1 MADAGLNFLARQMER
16 LIQDVGSLRDDM
28 RVLTAIVMRLD
39 NSPGAMLQE
48 LRETHSQI
56 APMNHRIHNLEIS
69 AP

>member
-1 MADAGLNFLARQMER
+1 MADADLNFLARQMER

-39 NSPGAMLQE
+39 NSQGAMLQE

-56 APMNHRIHNLEIS
+56 ARMNDPIHNLELS
-69 AP
+69 AS

>member
-1 MADAGLNFLARQMER
+1 MADADLSFVARQMER

-39 NSPGAMLQE
+39 NSQGAMLQE

-56 APMNHRIHNLEIS
+56 ARMNDRIHSLETS
-69 AP
+69 GS